1 MSVSDLFV
9 IDETSVDQST
19 DVQEEVVIDITKP
32 NKKNDKYQNLEL
44 IMNSLKEKTDAKVL
58 IFAAY
63 DNTFINVVP
72 VLQRLGT
79 RYEYVK
85 GNGNQ
90 IKCTIERYKEGNTQ
104 VLLMN
109 TQHFGSGL
117 NLENTTDM
125 ILFHKF
131 DTENEKQVIGRAQR
145 YGRKEP
151 LNVHYLLYENEMPSA
166 APSTSS

>member
-1 MSVSDLFV
+1 MS
-9 IDETSVDQST
+9 
-19 DVQEEVVIDITKP
+19 
-32 NKKNDKYQNLEL
+32 
-44 IMNSLKEKTDAKVL
+44 SLKNKEDAKIL
-58 IFAAY
+58 LFAAF
-63 DNTFINVVP
+63 DNTFNNVVP
-72 VLQRLGT
+72 ILKKLGT
-79 RYEYVK
+79 HYEYVK
-85 GNGNQ
+85 GNSNQ
-90 IKCTIERYKEGNTQ
+90 IRCTIERYKEGNTK

-151 LNVHYLLYENEMPSA
+151 LNVHYLLYENEMRMSNNLPNTNNTNTA
-166 APSTSS
+166 STSSN